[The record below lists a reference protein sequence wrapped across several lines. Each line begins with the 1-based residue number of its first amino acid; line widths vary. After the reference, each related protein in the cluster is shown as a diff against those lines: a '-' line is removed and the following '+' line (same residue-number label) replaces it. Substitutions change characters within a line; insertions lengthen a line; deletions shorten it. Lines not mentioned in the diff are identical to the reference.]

1 MLTSWVSAFRGA
13 RMDGDAKR
21 IKNQKIEIIDISK
34 LPFGDA
40 DQWDKLLCYF
50 GIDLLGPRHRRREAG
65 EHLLHGQGRACASLA
80 IQTPRM
86 RTTAMQGTK
95 RAVRA

>member
-1 MLTSWVSAFRGA
+1 
-13 RMDGDAKR
+13 MDGDAKR

-50 GIDLLGPRHRRREAG
+50 GIDLLDPA
-65 EHLLHGQGRACASLA
+65 
-80 IQTPRM
+80 PPM
-86 RTTAMQGTK
+86 K
-95 RAVRA
+95 RAPRGALFIGREGARPFRT

>member
-1 MLTSWVSAFRGA
+1 
-13 RMDGDAKR
+13 MDGDAKR

-50 GIDLLGPRHRRREAG
+50 GIDLLGDHNKGIYR
-65 EHLLHGQGRACASLA
+65 
-80 IQTPRM
+80 
-86 RTTAMQGTK
+86 
-95 RAVRA
+95 